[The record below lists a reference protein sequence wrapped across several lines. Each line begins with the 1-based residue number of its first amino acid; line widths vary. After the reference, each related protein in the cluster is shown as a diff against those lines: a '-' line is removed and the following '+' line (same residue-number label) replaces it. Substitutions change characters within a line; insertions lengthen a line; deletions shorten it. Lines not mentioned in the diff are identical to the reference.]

1 MPNAKIGITRFVA
14 IYDIRDVQGGS
25 FCTPLGQTFPLGLS
39 YRKSCKERR
48 IENVGVGVV
57 PRERERFRSPV
68 ASLPRQARWRQ
79 GHAVT
84 AAYFHDDITKF
95 WYRVRHEPTGVCLAR
110 QMVCMALFEHAT
122 SHPDASDTSVS
133 FLTAAFLTAASG
145 PDVACTG
152 RRGEAKLVRAVSSVL
167 ISLPFS

>member
-110 QMVCMALFEHAT
+110 QMVCMALFQHAT
-122 SHPDASDTSVS
+122 SHPALLILLSPFLLRRFLLRRLGLMSLVPGVAVRQSS
-133 FLTAAFLTAASG
+133 FA
-145 PDVACTG
+145 PYKAC
-152 RRGEAKLVRAVSSVL
+152 
-167 ISLPFS
+167 